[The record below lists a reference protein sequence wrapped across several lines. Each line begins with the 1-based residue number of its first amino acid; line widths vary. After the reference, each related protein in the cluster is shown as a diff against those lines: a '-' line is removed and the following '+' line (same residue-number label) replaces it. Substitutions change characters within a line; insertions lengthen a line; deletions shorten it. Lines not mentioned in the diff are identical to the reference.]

1 MTEENKIER
10 VNVEVKEE
18 TCKCF
23 CKSEW
28 FKKFLIKTLAV
39 FIGTFSALSLFA
51 ALHKPPMIKP
61 VPYGMKRPCHCQ
73 MYHFHKGGPR
83 GDFHRKM
90 VKRDFQRL
98 EKRDFGQNP
107 SVRPERIE
115 K

>member
-1 MTEENKIER
+1 MTEEIKIEQ
-10 VNVEVKEE
+10 KEE

-23 CKSEW
+23 CKSE
-28 FKKFLIKTLAV
+28 FFRKFLVITLGSFV
-39 FIGTFSALSLFA
+39 GVFSALSLFA

-61 VPYGMKRPCHCQ
+61 VPYGMKRPCYCQ
-73 MYHFHKGGPR
+73 MHHFHKGGPR

-98 EKRDFGQNP
+98 EKRDFGQKP
-107 SVRPERIE
+107 PARPERIE